1 MTTTIIL
8 LLLLVTLTGIWL
20 FRSSLSGYLLHLL
33 RPGKMERILYEDAL
47 KHLYKLE
54 YAKLNPTI
62 QSVAGLLEVGIDRA
76 AKILNELIQKGL
88 IFRQAEQYRLT
99 PDGRDYA
106 LHILRAHRLW
116 ERYLA
121 DQTGISEVEW
131 HIKAEKLEHE
141 LTPEQTEALSAQLGN
156 PTYDPHGDPVPTA
169 KGTLKALEGQALLS
183 FQPGEY
189 GQVSHLADEPPSIF
203 AQLVSE
209 GFYPG
214 MEFGVVSRSDAEI
227 QLQSEGELKTLS
239 NFLAANVTAKQ
250 IPEEELDFL
259 SIRRLSELEPGESAE
274 IVRISKASRGAERRR
289 LMDLGIL
296 PGTLVS
302 AEIKGPVGDPTAYR
316 IRGALIALRREQAQ
330 RILIQAEN
338 RGLS

>member
-8 LLLLVTLTGIWL
+8 LLVILTGVWL
-20 FRSSLSGYLLHLL
+20 FRSPLSGYLLQML

-62 QSVAGLLEVGIDRA
+62 QSVAGQLEVGIDRA
-76 AKILNELIQKGL
+76 AKILNDLIQKGL
-88 IFRQAEQYRLT
+88 IFRQAEEYRLT

-169 KGTLKALEGQALLS
+169 KGKLKALEGQALLS

-214 MEFGVVSRSDAEI
+214 MEFGVVSRSDTEI
-227 QLQSEGELKTLS
+227 QLQSEGELKILS

-338 RGLS
+338 GGLS